1 MMKNYRS
8 LLFLTLY
15 INLPNLYFSQ
25 KNDKIWMDG
34 QGRSFFSS
42 DAKINEEDT
51 ISASNI
57 SSGYNLIDLNTH
69 INPFKT
75 VEIFGQ
81 VRIKN
86 EFGSFFG
93 SGTQIDVRQLRASG
107 IIKNKVK
114 FSVGDLFLKQNKF
127 TLHNYDE
134 ELNLFENNFNNSY
147 KEIVDYENFYFEN
160 RWRLQG
166 IQTNFSYKFD
176 RFIRTLEFDF
186 FTTRPRGSSQI
197 NSGSNTFISDMLIS
211 GGSMVSKLNKSFT
224 AELNYV
230 FLKELPATG
239 TVERAI
245 RNPVYQIGIN
255 YNNKSE
261 SSIINHK
268 LQAGFSERN
277 WSYKSVDDSTS
288 ELKQGMFA
296 EFSSSY
302 FKIDST
308 FSLNFGYRYVDPNFR
323 SSGAQTRR
331 IDMNETN
338 VGTIYSLY
346 SNNYLIRPIS
356 VFDIVTDPNIYNQN
370 ISGTLMSFNPIFSN
384 ALPYGD
390 ATPNRQGIFL
400 DGSYSSKNKI
410 FKINFKS
417 SYFNEVIGQGTTQKR
432 NFFTFLHS
440 SNINLK
446 EIFNHTKEFG
456 LSFSTMNQITS
467 RKGDSLEIVNLNTQN
482 FNLLIEKEILNKLFL
497 QLSLKRFESTGNE
510 YINKRN
516 DYGEIFTFQL
526 LDLTRVD
533 NLYCYGIKYKY
544 RENVYINLQY
554 NLWNSNFN
562 NINSPDLNFQRFL
575 FIFSV
580 KL

>member
-1 MMKNYRS
+1 MKNYRS
-8 LLFLTLY
+8 LLLLLLY
-15 INLPNLYFSQ
+15 INLPNLYLSQ
-25 KNDKIWMDG
+25 KSDKIWIDG

-42 DAKINEEDT
+42 DAQTNEEDT

-57 SSGYNLIDLNTH
+57 TSGYNLIDLNTH
-69 INPFKT
+69 INPLET
-75 VEIFGQ
+75 IEIFGQ

-86 EFGSFFG
+86 EFGGFFG
-93 SGTQIDVRQLRASG
+93 SGTQIDIRQLRASG

-127 TLHNYDE
+127 TLYNYDE
-134 ELNLFENNFNNSY
+134 ELNFFNNNFNSSY

-176 RFIRTLEFDF
+176 RFIRTIEFDL
-186 FTTRPRGSSQI
+186 FTSRPRGSSQI
-197 NSGSNTFISDMLIS
+197 NSVSNTFISDMLIS
-211 GGSMVSKLNKSFT
+211 GGSMVSKLNKYFS

-230 FLKELPATG
+230 LLKELPATG

-245 RNPVYQIGIN
+245 RNPVYQMGIN
-255 YNNKSE
+255 YNNKSQ

-288 ELKQGMFA
+288 ELNQGMFA

-308 FSLNFGYRYVDPNFR
+308 FSLNLGYRYVDPNFR

-331 IDMNETN
+331 IDMNETI
-338 VGTIYSLY
+338 VGSIYSLY
-346 SNNYLIRPIS
+346 SNDYLVRPIS

-400 DGSYSSKNKI
+400 DGNYNSKNKI
-410 FKINFKS
+410 LKINFKT
-417 SYFNEVIGQGTTQKR
+417 SYFDEVIGQGTTEKR
-432 NFFTFLHS
+432 NFFTILQT
-440 SNINLK
+440 SNIDFK

-456 LSFSTMNQITS
+456 LSFSTMNQITN
-467 RKGDSLEIVNLNTQN
+467 RDGDSLERVNLNSQH
-482 FNLLIEKEILNKLFL
+482 FHFYL
-497 QLSLKRFESTGNE
+497 
-510 YINKRN
+510 
-516 DYGEIFTFQL
+516 
-526 LDLTRVD
+526 RV
-533 NLYCYGIKYKY
+533 
-544 RENVYINLQY
+544 RAH
-554 NLWNSNFN
+554 
-562 NINSPDLNFQRFL
+562 
-575 FIFSV
+575 
-580 KL
+580 